1 MKKFWV
7 ALVVALFF
15 YARMDILIWQRIF
28 ETHALYELG
37 AGAYHWGW
45 IQSLFGFMILGV
57 LVCYP
62 NHRQMVTFPL
72 SLAILAFS
80 GLEDILYYWMDGK
93 ALPSVLPWLDRNP
106 LLLKPV
112 TVERIL
118 ISAAFWLV
126 FVIVLDIAGEHFE
139 KKVKSWWK
147 TRGRVKE
154 DSALEKNL
162 GKGEPIP
169 VVEPEY

>member
-7 ALVVALFF
+7 ALAVALFF

-28 ETHALYELG
+28 ETHSLYDLG
-37 AGAYHWGW
+37 VGVYHWGW

-62 NHRQMVTFPL
+62 NPRLMVTFPV

-80 GLEDILYYWMDGK
+80 GLEDILYYWLDGK
-93 ALPSVLPWLDRNP
+93 ALPTVLPWLDSNP

-112 TVERIL
+112 TVSNLL
-118 ISAAFWLV
+118 ISAAFWIA
-126 FVIVLDIAGEHFE
+126 FVILLDVVGERLE
-139 KKVKSWWK
+139 KKVKLLRK
-147 TRGRVKE
+147 QRALKLKE
-154 DSALEKNL
+154 AATLEKGL
-162 GKGEPIP
+162 VTVEPIP
-169 VVEPEY
+169 VVE